1 MSGSGGRGYKKYGGR
16 DRSSAGNIVSHSV
29 SNGGRVIVTNSSG
42 SNNSKTVTQ
51 SHLDMSNNS
60 LLNVECIYFSDGT
73 VQCTAGG
80 TGGGGGGTPLPIGL
94 RIIRGD
100 GFGEELGDRVAGLGA
115 SCGFPPIGGGGGRFA
130 GAGGGAGGGATGLA
144 AATRGATGAFGG
156 AGAAG
161 AAGAVAFPPDRAC
174 TCCCCPRPNGCCC
187 CCCRDAAAGPPP

>member
-80 TGGGGGGTPLPIGL
+80 TGGGGGGTGYT
-94 RIIRGD
+94 GYT
-100 GFGEELGDRVAGLGA
+100 GT
-115 SCGFPPIGGGGGRFA
+115 
-130 GAGGGAGGGATGLA
+130 TGL
-144 AATRGATGAFGG
+144 TGPTGIGSTGSTGHHSIGKYHSNRKHFCKRKHQ
-156 AGAAG
+156 
-161 AAGAVAFPPDRAC
+161 PW
-174 TCCCCPRPNGCCC
+174 
-187 CCCRDAAAGPPP
+187 